1 MREDIIRKTE
11 KFLWENLMKSVNFE
25 GNSQRSV
32 EYRFEHSWRVANI
45 GREIAEREG
54 FDVER
59 MFVACLLHDVGYSV
73 EMKDENDYKNH
84 GRYGARIARP
94 FLLEHYVKGRTVLD
108 CFSNVG
114 GFSLCASKYGAT
126 EVTTVDVSA
135 DAVQAVRRNA
145 ERNGFTNITAIRSEL
160 VPKANA
166 KDNSKTLGILGIIF
180 AFLLPPI
187 TFFVSGIGLSKASQ
201 YHNKKAEKLNNIA
214 LIIAVITTILGLIL
228 YRNY

>member
-1 MREDIIRKTE
+1 MKWSKNCGSIIDD
-11 KFLWENLMKSVNFE
+11 N
-25 GNSQRSV
+25 
-32 EYRFEHSWRVANI
+32 
-45 GREIAEREG
+45 
-54 FDVER
+54 
-59 MFVACLLHDVGYSV
+59 
-73 EMKDENDYKNH
+73 
-84 GRYGARIARP
+84 
-94 FLLEHYVKGRTVLD
+94 
-108 CFSNVG
+108 
-114 GFSLCASKYGAT
+114 
-126 EVTTVDVSA
+126 A
-135 DAVQAVRRNA
+135 D
-145 ERNGFTNITAIRSEL
+145 GCIYCGLTPDGSEL